1 MQSISAINSSTLNGL
16 GALNSNRPE
25 TALTQVMEA
34 SGVKSGSAIRKAAEQ
49 AESVE
54 EVKAVFQEFVAG
66 TFYSTMLK
74 SLHSMHDK
82 PAYMHGGQA
91 EEIFQNQL
99 DQVISKELAT
109 KHGEALVAPMLPA
122 FAREINSR
130 DLATASSG
138 PGFLPRI

>member
-1 MQSISAINSSTLNGL
+1 MQSISAINSTTLSGL
-16 GALNSNRPE
+16 GAMNSTRQGN
-25 TALTQVMEA
+25 ALTEVMGA
-34 SGVKSGSAIRKAAEQ
+34 SGVQSDSTLRNAAER

-122 FAREINSR
+122 FAREINNR
-130 DLATASSG
+130 DLASAASG
-138 PGFLPRI
+138 PGFLPRV